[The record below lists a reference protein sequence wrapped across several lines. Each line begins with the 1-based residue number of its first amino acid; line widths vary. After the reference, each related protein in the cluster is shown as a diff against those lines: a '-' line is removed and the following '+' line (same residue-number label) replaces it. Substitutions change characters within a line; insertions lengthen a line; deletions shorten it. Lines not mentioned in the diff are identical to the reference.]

1 MNIESIQL
9 LAARQVTV
17 SCVCVCVCVCV
28 RGDAFAETSASFLN
42 FHASLQDARSDRGR
56 ETKQGLRSFGVGGAT
71 TFFGGF
77 GLRLLQK

>member
-1 MNIESIQL
+1 MQL
-9 LAARQVTV
+9 V
-17 SCVCVCVCVCV
+17 SQNGRVKEQTRLKVCNAQYKPY
-28 RGDAFAETSASFLN
+28 RDAFAETSASFLN
-42 FHASLQDARSDRGR
+42 FHASLQDARSDRGW